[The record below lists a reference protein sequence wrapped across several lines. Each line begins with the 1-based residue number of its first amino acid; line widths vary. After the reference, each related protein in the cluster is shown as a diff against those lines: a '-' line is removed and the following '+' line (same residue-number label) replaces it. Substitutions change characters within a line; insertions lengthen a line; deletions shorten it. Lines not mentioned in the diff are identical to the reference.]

1 MTPSATRKNPF
12 WPEITDLESA
22 ASAARSGFWAAAIVA
37 AVTAAVATWAAVSGA
52 SVLSINSWAYLDAI
66 FFAVIAWGIRRY
78 SRAFAVA
85 GMLLFTVEK
94 ALLFVENGAAG
105 WPLALVLL
113 LMFIAGVRGTVGY
126 HRYAARAAEAGRPPA
141 PSIEN
146 RPGVAG

>member
-1 MTPSATRKNPF
+1 MTQSATRKNPI

-37 AVTAAVATWAAVSGA
+37 AVTAAVATWAAVSGS

-66 FFAVIAWGIRRY
+66 LFAVIAWRIRRY

-113 LMFIAGVRGTVGY
+113 LMFIAGVRGTVAY
-126 HRYAARAAEAGRPPA
+126 HRFSTLAAGVPPL
-141 PSIEN
+141 PGPEVGS
-146 RPGVAG
+146 RPGAAG